1 MEQRIFHGE
10 VEPRDFARALV
21 GEFNRGNLR
30 AQQIGDNK
38 QIIVQIASRE
48 RARSGGQTA
57 LSVTLQKVE
66 DGVAVNI
73 GKQSWLGIAASL
85 GETAL
90 HAWRNPFGLL
100 HRLDDL
106 AQDIEYLQLSDQ
118 VWELIEKTADQLEA
132 TYELSD
138 RLRRMECPYCN
149 TANPV
154 GESHC
159 IGCGAPLGDVQPQTC
174 KHCGFVIEESE
185 TKCPNCGKK
194 L

>member
-138 RLRRMECPYCN
+138 RLRRMVCPYCN